1 MTIQLENGN
10 TDPDEG
16 IPLNTEN
23 GNGEQVYKTTTKQNS
38 KRWDFKMNTTIKIKN
53 RIRFVSWIKV
63 HNVKKN
69 VNKTQLFSVSCE
81 KIKEKLIN

>member
-38 KRWDFKMNTTIKIKN
+38 KR
-53 RIRFVSWIKV
+53 
-63 HNVKKN
+63 
-69 VNKTQLFSVSCE
+69 
-81 KIKEKLIN
+81 